1 MPKYQMLLPEL
12 RAIARRAGAAIIDV
26 YHHDFAVTAKDDKSP
41 VTEADLRSE
50 RIILDGLRALTPAI
64 PVIAEEE
71 TAAGR
76 VPPHRESFWLVDPLD
91 GTKEFVKRNGQFT
104 VNIGLIEG
112 GRPVMGVL
120 YAPVADKLYLA
131 ADGQA
136 TLEGGGMVRSLRCR
150 KPSRE
155 GLVILASASHRDAD
169 QFDHYIT
176 RFPVAEIRRSGS
188 ALKYGILA
196 EGEADLYPRFGRM
209 MEWDTAAGHAILDA
223 AGGCLTLPD
232 GSPLAYGKPGFVN
245 PPVVAWGTPRPF
257 IDGCVP
263 TDD

>member
-1 MPKYQMLLPEL
+1 MPQYQALLPEL
-12 RAIARRAGAAIIDV
+12 RAIARRAGAAILDV
-26 YHHDFAVTAKDDKSP
+26 YAHDFAVTAKDDKSP
-41 VTEADLRSE
+41 VTEADVRSE
-50 RIILDGLRALTPAI
+50 RIILDGLAALTPDI

-76 VPPHRESFWLVDPLD
+76 VPSHRERFWLVDPLD

-104 VNIGLIEG
+104 VNIGLIEN
-112 GRPVMGVL
+112 GRPALGVL
-120 YAPVADKLYLA
+120 YAPALDKLYAA

-136 TLEGGGMVRSLRCR
+136 TLEEGGGLRPIRCR
-150 KPSRE
+150 RPSPA
-155 GLVILASASHRDAD
+155 GLVVLGSASHRDSGTFE
-169 QFDHYIT
+169 QFVA

-188 ALKYGILA
+188 ALKYGLLA
-196 EGEADLYPRFGRM
+196 EGDADLYPRFGRM

-232 GSPLAYGKPGFVN
+232 GAPLAYGKPGFVN

-257 IDGCVP
+257 PDGHVP
-263 TDD
+263 ADG